1 MHTHSRFI
9 VDLTPGEVYA
19 LLTTERMILEH
30 KLMSDKQVLS
40 DLIRKRILKEHI
52 EVQRMKES
60 LELIQ
65 VHSSHDSKFL
75 PIFLE

>member
-19 LLTTERMILEH
+19 LLTTERMIIER

-40 DLIRKRILKEHI
+40 DLTRKRILKEHI

-65 VHSSHDSKFL
+65 VHPSRDPKYL
-75 PIFLE
+75 PIFHE

>member
-1 MHTHSRFI
+1 
-9 VDLTPGEVYA
+9 
-19 LLTTERMILEH
+19 
-30 KLMSDKQVLS
+30 MSDKQVLS

-65 VHSSHDSKFL
+65 VHPSRDPKYL
-75 PIFLE
+75 PIFHE